1 MPEYTRMKTHD
12 SECRMEQTN
21 EAQKTVHLLLRRID
35 EQKERIDARRP
46 LSPQEIKE
54 LDAYYRIGTTYSS
67 NALEGNTLTISETK
81 VIIEDGITVAGKPLR
96 ECYEATGHAKAYDYM
111 LRMARSESLQIS
123 EEVIRNLH
131 RLFYSGIDADAA
143 GTYRTHQVF
152 ITGTEYLP
160 PAAEEIT
167 TLMQDFISTLHE
179 KQTKLHPVEVAAYAH
194 RRLVDIHPFTDGN
207 GRTARLLVNLILV
220 NSGYCVVSIPP
231 ILRVDYINALCM
243 AQRETEPSDEAFIK
257 LICECEIEA
266 QKDYCR
272 MFRIEIPSK
281 DKE

>member
-1 MPEYTRMKTHD
+1 MSEYTRMKTHD

-35 EQKERIDARRP
+35 EQKDRIDARRP

-54 LDAYYRIGTTYSS
+54 LDAYYRVGTTYSS

-152 ITGTEYLP
+152 ITETEYLP

-167 TLMQDFISTLHE
+167 TLMQNFISTLHE

-207 GRTARLLVNLILV
+207 SRTARLLINLILV

-231 ILRVDYINALCM
+231 ILRVDYINALCI

-257 LICECEIEA
+257 LQPA
-266 QKDYCR
+266 
-272 MFRIEIPSK
+272 
-281 DKE
+281 DKPTYR